1 MSDHLSF
8 STSEMAGRLKR
19 VRHSMAG
26 LGLDAL
32 ITTNTA
38 NIRYATGFR
47 GEPGTLL
54 VTQNEA
60 ILFTSFRTLAWAMT
74 QTASLSSALE
84 ISIEVD
90 ALSGIQ
96 KRLCNSP
103 LALGVDS
110 TISHHALLKWRDQFP
125 LHKIHPTIVI
135 EQIRQIKSSTE
146 IALLHKS
153 QQITEQVFNSI
164 LPAIRPGMT
173 ERAVQGL
180 ILAEMAAND
189 DIDCYSFEPII
200 AAGPNCWEIHHLP
213 DRTIINPDDLLLID
227 LGVIY
232 QGYASDM
239 TRMVCLGKASPE
251 MQEIHGIVQAAQQS
265 AIDTMSPGISSHEID
280 QTARDIIEASGHG
293 KSFTHGLGHSIGLE
307 THDPGL
313 NLSPRAPETKLV
325 PGMAFT
331 VEPGIYL
338 EGRFGVHIE
347 DIVIITDEGNQT
359 ITSQAPDLFELP
371 L

>member
-110 TISHHALLKWRDQFP
+110 TISHHALLKWRDQFRS
-125 LHKIHPTIVI
+125 
-135 EQIRQIKSSTE
+135 IRS
-146 IALLHKS
+146 
-153 QQITEQVFNSI
+153 
-164 LPAIRPGMT
+164 IRP
-173 ERAVQGL
+173 L
-180 ILAEMAAND
+180 
-189 DIDCYSFEPII
+189 
-200 AAGPNCWEIHHLP
+200 
-213 DRTIINPDDLLLID
+213 
-227 LGVIY
+227 
-232 QGYASDM
+232 
-239 TRMVCLGKASPE
+239 
-251 MQEIHGIVQAAQQS
+251 
-265 AIDTMSPGISSHEID
+265 
-280 QTARDIIEASGHG
+280 
-293 KSFTHGLGHSIGLE
+293 
-307 THDPGL
+307 
-313 NLSPRAPETKLV
+313 
-325 PGMAFT
+325 
-331 VEPGIYL
+331 
-338 EGRFGVHIE
+338 
-347 DIVIITDEGNQT
+347 
-359 ITSQAPDLFELP
+359 
-371 L
+371 